1 MPRTEDRQAGSG
13 SAAAGPLPAAPPA
26 AGPSLTREQLRE
38 YRRSFAITGL
48 GSATIAIGL
57 AVVLAPMAPSG
68 IVG

>member
-48 GSATIAIGL
+48 GSATTAIGL